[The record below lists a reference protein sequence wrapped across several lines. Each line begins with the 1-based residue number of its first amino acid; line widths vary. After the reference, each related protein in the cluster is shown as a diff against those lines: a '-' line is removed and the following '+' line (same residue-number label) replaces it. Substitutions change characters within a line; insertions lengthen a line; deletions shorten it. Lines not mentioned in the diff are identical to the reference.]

1 MKLKGIIFYFQMC
14 LMIAL
19 ISLIVPPQFIQA
31 QHASVRI
38 QVIDRG
44 QADGILVRTPNEKWV
59 VIDGGADALQAQ
71 AMQGTWDVDTVELAI
86 ITHRHYDHLGGMD
99 EILREIPVKQ
109 ILFDMRDRPNMI
121 SDDTIRAIINR
132 KNISVLVWSEDT
144 LSIDN
149 ISFVIFGQPPESLS
163 SHNENNNCIVV
174 KLEFGE
180 FSMLFPGD
188 AEIQQLN
195 WLINTYSNGL
205 DADVLKASHH
215 GSNNGT
221 NDNWLQTVTPQYVII
236 SAGVNAT
243 HKHPHSDAVNDYLS
257 TTNNRVYCTNRHG
270 TVRFYGFD
278 DGRIWVRKQRDI
290 NKSCEYDGT
299 HY

>member
-1 MKLKGIIFYFQMC
+1 MKLKCIIFYFQKC
-14 LMIAL
+14 LMIAS
-19 ISLIVPPQFIQA
+19 ISLIIPPQFIQA

-44 QADGILVRTPNEKWV
+44 QADGILIRTPNEKWV

-71 AMQGTWDVDTVELAI
+71 AMHGTWDVDTVELAI

-109 ILFDMRDRPNMI
+109 ILFDMRDRPSMI

-132 KNISVLVWSEDT
+132 KNISVLAMSEDT
-144 LSIDN
+144 LTIDN
-149 ISFVIFGQPPESLS
+149 ISFIIFNQPPASVS
-163 SHNENNNCIVV
+163 SHNENNNCIIV

-195 WLINTYSNGL
+195 WLMNTYSSSL

-221 NDNWLQTVTPQYVII
+221 NDSWLQTVTPEYVII
-236 SAGVNAT
+236 SAGVNAN
-243 HKHPHSDAVNDYLS
+243 HKHPHSDAVNDYLAV
-257 TTNNRVYCTNRHG
+257 TNDRVYCTNRQG
-270 TVRFYGFD
+270 TIRVYGFN
-278 DGRIWVRKQRDI
+278 DGRIRVRKQRNTD
-290 NKSCEYDGT
+290 KSCVYDGT